1 MHLQDLATSFF
12 FEKNPWIKFKCIKN
26 ERHSL
31 LPFFSASV
39 LEQQIVITLTEHKA
53 RKFLR
58 RIHKKI
64 KAPLNEK

>member
-31 LPFFSASV
+31 LPFFSAPV

-53 RKFLR
+53 
-58 RIHKKI
+58 
-64 KAPLNEK
+64 